1 MQLYN
6 QIKGIFFLSIFM
18 MLMLHN
24 LLPHVHH
31 QHKNSHATTL
41 TEHAEHDHHHGH
53 AHHHPAQEEE
63 EEETGGFLS
72 LLLGNH
78 AHSTFHEHSV
88 PLVKKLEQSEVN
100 TQQSLAVFKPERFIF
115 LTHSS
120 REGKNHFV
128 PYRYRFKS
136 APPLYNLS
144 LRAPPFLG

>member
-24 LLPHVHH
+24 FLPHVHH
-31 QHKNSHATTL
+31 LHKNSHATL
-41 TEHAEHDHHHGH
+41 TEHDHPHGH

-63 EEETGGFLS
+63 EEAGGLLS

-78 AHSTFHEHSV
+78 AHSTYHEHNL
-88 PLVKKLEQSEVN
+88 PILK
-100 TQQSLAVFKPERFIF
+100 KPEQAEINTPHPLTASRPKSFI
-115 LTHSS
+115 LLMHSS
-120 REGKNHFV
+120 WEGKNHFV

-136 APPLYNLS
+136 SYPLYNLS
-144 LRAPPFLG
+144 LRAPPYFG